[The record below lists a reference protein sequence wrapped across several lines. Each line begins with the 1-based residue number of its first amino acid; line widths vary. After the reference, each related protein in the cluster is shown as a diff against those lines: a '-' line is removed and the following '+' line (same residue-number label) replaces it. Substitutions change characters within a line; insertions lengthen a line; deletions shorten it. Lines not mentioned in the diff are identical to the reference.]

1 MLFLL
6 TMLFSSHLEYLQ
18 PDKTL
23 PEVKII
29 ELVYKVNIAIGSPIC
44 QATIAKTLLFHPN
57 LALLP
62 AGKVG
67 GNS

>member
-1 MLFLL
+1 MLFLRA
-6 TMLFSSHLEYLQ
+6 MLFPSHLEYL
-18 PDKTL
+18 PSDKTL

-29 ELVYKVNIAIGSPIC
+29 ELACKVNIAIGSPIC
-44 QATIAKTLLFHPN
+44 QATIAKTQFFHPS